1 MVKRQWSYL
10 VNPFFMAIFSYL
22 MGVRASILH
31 DAALFA
37 GIADPEINTLYLAY
51 HPTHMAYVGAYDN
64 WFAHGGTQKSDTL
77 SLTQLLK
84 LSAGSKSKAWEAAL
98 TLIYAV
104 GTTEHTAVLPNGRK
118 PFRAKKQTAKIAA
131 VSAFSIA
138 LADYPLLAAI
148 KADVDAFLV
157 QLNDAN
163 TKQKGSKTTTQSM
176 SSAMEKAFNE
186 MCEAQYGDLGILIG
200 KFKKTPLLVKKYF
213 DMPLLHQ
220 ADQVLFHGH
229 APINKNYFIVKHT
242 ASIAD
247 KYKFTNLGVTE
258 LIFYVADSKTGVMGA
273 IIIRLDVGANITV
286 LASDMGL
293 LTLPFLMVN
302 NPDLINKGEYMVEFL

>member
-1 MVKRQWSYL
+1 MKKQWSFL
-10 VNPFFMAIFSYL
+10 INPFLKALFSYL

-31 DAALFA
+31 DAALFS

-51 HPTHMAYVGAYDN
+51 HPVHTAYVEAYDN

-77 SLTQLLK
+77 SLTQLLS
-84 LSAGSKSKAWEAAL
+84 LSKGAKSKAWEAAV
-98 TLIYAV
+98 TLIYAPGSV
-104 GTTEHTAVLPNGRK
+104 EYIAVLPKGRK
-118 PFRAKKQTAKIAA
+118 PFRAGKQTAKIAA
-131 VSAFSIA
+131 VAAFSIA

-148 KADVDAFLV
+148 KTDVDAFLV

-163 TKQKGSKTTTQSM
+163 TKQKGSKTTTKSM
-176 SSAMEKAFNE
+176 SSAMEKAFND
-186 MCEAQYGDLGILIG
+186 MCDAQYGDLGFLIW
-200 KFKKTPLLVKKYF
+200 KFRKTPLLVKKYF

-242 ASIAD
+242 AGIAD

-258 LIFYVADSKTGVMGA
+258 VIFYVTDSKTGVMGHIFITVA
-273 IIIRLDVGANITV
+273 VGANITV
-286 LASDMGL
+286 LASDLGL
-293 LTLPFLMVN
+293 LTLPYLMVN